1 MLFLN
6 QKRQRM
12 SRTSKI
18 VYFIISIIF
27 FTCFDLVLSDFVVK
41 NIEKFPQNSVLDL
54 ISVQNT
60 GAAFSIFLERLI
72 TSILM
77 QDARVFLIC
86 FSVAAILWIV
96 FYTIKSIEK
105 SSTLTLFWVSML
117 VSGIFCNL
125 YERIALGY
133 VRDFFKLNFVNFPVF
148 NISDIFINVS
158 VFAIVVIIIKHNFS
172 KNNETDN

>member
-1 MLFLN
+1 
-6 QKRQRM
+6 M

-60 GAAFSIFLERLI
+60 GAAFSIL
-72 TSILM
+72 

-117 VSGIFCNL
+117 VSV
-125 YERIALGY
+125 Y
-133 VRDFFKLNFVNFPVF
+133 
-148 NISDIFINVS
+148 
-158 VFAIVVIIIKHNFS
+158 FATSMKELLS
-172 KNNETDN
+172 GM